1 MKKNNEIPHGV
12 MFHYFHLKKPFQGSI
27 SQEQFKE
34 VLDYIGSENL
44 LSAEEWT
51 KRAETN
57 KLEKNNLCI
66 TFDDGLRCQYET
78 GLPVLRKYGLT
89 AFWFVN
95 SNTFVGELGFLEIY
109 RHFRNTCFTT
119 IDEFYGAFYFTAL
132 SSSFA
137 SAVQQGLNVFPR
149 NYLSEY
155 PFYTEGD
162 RKFRYIRDKILK
174 ASEYDQI
181 MNKMINSKGLIFQ
194 DLSKEL
200 WLGTEHL
207 QALQSK
213 GHIIGLHSHSH
224 PTVMANLPY
233 DTQQL
238 EYQKN
243 FDIFSKIL
251 SEKPFTMAHPS
262 GSYSDDTLKIL
273 RDLGI
278 RLGFRANM
286 LQKKYSRL
294 ELPREDVAVLL
305 RAKQGAEKKD
315 IGKKLGKR

>member
-174 ASEYDQI
+174 PSEYEQI

-194 DLSKEL
+194 DISKEL
-200 WLGTEHL
+200 WLGMEHL

-213 GHIIGLHSHSH
+213 EHIIGLHSHTH

-233 DTQQL
+233 DAQQL
-238 EYQKN
+238 EYQNN

-251 SEKPFTMAHPS
+251 REKPFTMAHPCC
-262 GSYSDDTLKIL
+262 SYSDDTLKIL

-278 RLGFRANM
+278 RLGFRTNM
-286 LQKKYSRL
+286 LQKKYSLL

-305 RAKQGAEKKD
+305 KEKQGG
-315 IGKKLGKR
+315 GKN